1 MTTIRQHPNPPCAT
15 RDILRRI
22 TDGWSLLVL
31 IELSKEKKRFNQLR
45 DSVSG
50 ISQRM
55 LAVTLRHLERD
66 GLVSRTVLPSS
77 PPHVEYALTALGQSL
92 VPSLKPLQVWAENRQ
107 PDIHAARD
115 RYDRT
120 RLTA

>member
-1 MTTIRQHPNPPCAT
+1 MNPLPQPQESACAT

-22 TDGWSLLVL
+22 TDGWSLLIL
-31 IELSKEKKRFNQLR
+31 IELSKEKKRFNRLR
-45 DSVSG
+45 DAISG

-55 LAVTLRHLERD
+55 LSVSLRHLERD

-77 PPHVEYALTALGQSL
+77 PPQVEYALTSLGQSL
-92 VPSLKPLQVWAENRQ
+92 VPSLKPLQVWAEDRQ

-115 RYDRT
+115 KYDRT